1 MNVPPSMDME
11 KTVVGVGKREIG
23 IMLFALIFGALAGF
37 LLPVPFELWYLRV
50 GLGLFILCAGVAVAI
65 ARDPRSKMT
74 LEQMLVSMIAYRSR
88 ARHRQLNFD
97 PAAAERPSGRVAIS
111 KFLDG
116 HEGRPASQVSPKKGE
131 LVVQA
136 LDLGYQLFF
145 SIIAFTGLAM
155 FITWL
160 FVGGGEE
167 LRSLID
173 QISPF
178 PRDWTSLFPK

>member
-23 IMLFALIFGALAGF
+23 IIAFSFIFGALAGL

-50 GLGLFILCAGVAVAI
+50 GLGLFILLSGVAVAI

-88 ARHRQLNFD
+88 SRHRQLNYD
-97 PAAAERPSGRVAIS
+97 PTAAERPSGRMAVS

-116 HEGRPASQVSPKKGE
+116 HEGRPASQGSEKGE

-160 FVGGGEE
+160 FVGGGAEM
-167 LRSLID
+167 RALID
-173 QISPF
+173 QFNPF
-178 PRDWTSLFPK
+178 KGNWIDSFVN